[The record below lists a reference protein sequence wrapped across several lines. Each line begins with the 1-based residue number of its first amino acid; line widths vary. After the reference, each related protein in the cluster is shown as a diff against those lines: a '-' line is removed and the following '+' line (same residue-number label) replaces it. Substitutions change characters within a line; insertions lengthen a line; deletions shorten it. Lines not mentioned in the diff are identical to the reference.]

1 MTKTEKEIL
10 TTDEET
16 HVKTIDKIVIN
27 CSECG
32 VTLTIRKRPEEFV
45 HEKYDCPVCHTVLGE
60 GFEVVIDDE

>member
-45 HEKYDCPVCHTVLGE
+45 HEKYDCPVCHTILGE
-60 GFEVVIDDE
+60 GFEVVIDGE

>member
-1 MTKTEKEIL
+1 MNKTEKEIL

-45 HEKYDCPVCHTVLGE
+45 HEKYDCPVCHTILGE

>member
-32 VTLTIRKRPEEFV
+32 VTLTIRKRPEEFA
-45 HEKYDCPVCHTVLGE
+45 HEVYYCPICHVSLGE
-60 GFEVVIDDE
+60 GFEVVTDDE